1 MHDQMYIIDSRLYM
15 EPAGMLV
22 FKYCAVIL
30 ETCSRLIMH
39 LYSGR
44 FATPY
49 ANKQNTWQS
58 YKSAYMIAGYLTTQ
72 ETLLQQA
79 LQHQGM

>member
-1 MHDQMYIIDSRLYM
+1 MHDQMYIIDSRLYYT

-30 ETCSRLIMH
+30 ETCSRLIMA
-39 LYSGR
+39 LSGR
-44 FATPY
+44 FTTPY